1 LIISIIAA
9 MSENRVIGN
18 RGKIPWNIPADRRRF
33 RDLTMG
39 HTVLMGR
46 RTFEAIGRPLEG
58 RRNIVLSRRAGYQA
72 SGCIVASTFGEAL
85 RICSDA
91 EQVFICGGGG
101 VYLEALPLAEDIY
114 LTLVHMVCEGDAF
127 FPPIPDCFV
136 ERERIEA
143 GDGVSCTFIRYI
155 RTEWTDHQDIETEK

>member
-18 RGKIPWNIPADRRRF
+18 RGAIPWNIPADRRRF

-58 RRNIVLSRRAGYQA
+58 RRNIVLSRRPGYQA
-72 SGCIVASTFGEAL
+72 CGCIVAASLGEAL

-101 VYLEALPLAEDIY
+101 VYLEALPFTDNIY
-114 LTLVHMVCEGDAF
+114 LTLVHTVCEGDVF
-127 FPPIPDCFV
+127 FPPLPDCFV

-143 GDGVSCTFIRYI
+143 GDGVPCMFILYI
-155 RTEWTDHQDIETEK
+155 RAGGKFD